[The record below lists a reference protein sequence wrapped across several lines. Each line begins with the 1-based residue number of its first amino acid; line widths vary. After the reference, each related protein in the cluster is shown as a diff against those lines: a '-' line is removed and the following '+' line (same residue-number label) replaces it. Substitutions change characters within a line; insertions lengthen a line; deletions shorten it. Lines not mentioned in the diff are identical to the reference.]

1 MKVRAVAI
9 ASDRSN
15 AIGTVELECTPH
27 GLVVVH
33 LGVGAF
39 SEDYAPAALTSGTR
53 VLVPWAAVDEATI
66 DEQLQMNSLTF
77 VELQV
82 AIEDEYGIELDA
94 VHVVELNRFDSI
106 VDYVWELAAGAAR

>member
-27 GLVVVH
+27 GLVLVH

-53 VLVPWAAVDEATI
+53 VLVPWAAIDEATI
-66 DEQLQMNSLTF
+66 ENDRVFL
-77 VELQV
+77 
-82 AIEDEYGIELDA
+82 A
-94 VHVVELNRFDSI
+94 FDSALRDRKSTRLNSSHLGI
-106 VDYVWELAAGAAR
+106 SYAVFCLKKKI